1 MKMRGNKMKKLIIFA
16 IALIV
21 VFAGFPDSY
30 AKTYWRT
37 YEVAEIQ
44 SDGIVLMDF
53 EGGRLLVEKDPS
65 TISGGLQVGDSVR
78 YASVKNVLKKN
89 PWQPAEITQM
99 TDSTISLQLNNG
111 NTAEVNM
118 KSKYRDQFQKGDQV
132 FYSASKGQIKS
143 SNLKKIEEE

>member
-1 MKMRGNKMKKLIIFA
+1 MKKLIIFA

-44 SDGIVLMDF
+44 SDGIVLTDF

-78 YASVKNVLKKN
+78 YDSVRNVLKKN
-89 PWQPAEITQM
+89 SWQPAKITKM
-99 TDSTISLQLNNG
+99 TDSTITL
-111 NTAEVNM
+111 EVNSGEEVDVNM
-118 KSKYRDQFQKGDQV
+118 RSKYRDEFKKGDQV
-132 FYSASKGQIKS
+132 HYSASKGQIKK
-143 SNLKKIEEE
+143 SNLIELEKK